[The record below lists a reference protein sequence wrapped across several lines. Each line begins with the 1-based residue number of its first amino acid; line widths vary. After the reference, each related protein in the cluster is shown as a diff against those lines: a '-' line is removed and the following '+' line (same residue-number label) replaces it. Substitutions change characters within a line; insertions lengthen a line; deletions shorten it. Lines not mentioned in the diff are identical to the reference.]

1 MLLDSAGIYEAE
13 SIRSNSRP
21 FAVYIW
27 RFLANG
33 VGAGIRCNSHDHKT
47 DGERT
52 GECGLYV
59 KTLLSA

>member
-1 MLLDSAGIYEAE
+1 MLLDFAGIYEAE

-52 GECGLYV
+52 GECGLY
-59 KTLLSA
+59 